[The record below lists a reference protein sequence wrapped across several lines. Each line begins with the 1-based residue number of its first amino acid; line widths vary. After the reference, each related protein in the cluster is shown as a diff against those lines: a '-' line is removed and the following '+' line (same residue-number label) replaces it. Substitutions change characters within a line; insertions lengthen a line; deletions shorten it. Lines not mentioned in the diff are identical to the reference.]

1 MIPYLLG
8 QGLRVSVIKHAH
20 HEFDVDV
27 PGKDSWVHRQSG
39 ATEVLV
45 SSTRR
50 WALMHELRGAG
61 EPRLPELLAKMS
73 PVDLVIIEG
82 FKREPHRKIEVHRI
96 ANDKPLLFPEDPDI
110 VGIATDAAVET
121 TLPMAHLDDIEA
133 VAALLQRSAMP
144 VEDVLAKQLPN
155 REGLRGK
162 MAQLSDDCFAF
173 GGPMMSVDE
182 AVGIIAARVTA
193 VEEIETV
200 ALGAADGRVLARD
213 DCRAVAAAA
222 VHQFRG
228 RRLCG
233 GKPRSAAGR
242 GEGVSVTGRM
252 QAGASASAAIQPGH
266 AMRIFTGA
274 PMPEGADTVFMQE
287 DVRIDDDGRVVL
299 PAGLKPGANVRPAGE
314 DIPAGH
320 AALAAGRR
328 LRPQDVALAAAFGLT
343 QLEVVRR
350 IRVAVFSTGDE
361 LVSPG
366 ETRAPAQLFDSN
378 RFMLMAMLARLGCEV
393 SDLGILRDERA
404 SLAEALQ
411 KAAGNHDLILTT
423 GGVSTGE
430 EDHVKAAVES
440 AGKLVLW
447 RMAIKPGRPVAMG
460 IIGGT
465 PFIGLPGN
473 PVASF
478 VTFVHVVRPT
488 VLALSGAAQ
497 QPLVPMPVRAAFS
510 YRKKIARREYVR
522 VNLARGEDGML
533 EAVKFPREGAGLLSS
548 LVDTD
553 GLVEL
558 GEEITRVE
566 PGQTVGFLSYSSLI

>member
-1 MIPYLLG
+1 
-8 QGLRVSVIKHAH
+8 
-20 HEFDVDV
+20 
-27 PGKDSWVHRQSG
+27 
-39 ATEVLV
+39 
-45 SSTRR
+45 
-50 WALMHELRGAG
+50 
-61 EPRLPELLAKMS
+61 
-73 PVDLVIIEG
+73 
-82 FKREPHRKIEVHRI
+82 
-96 ANDKPLLFPEDPDI
+96 
-110 VGIATDAAVET
+110 
-121 TLPMAHLDDIEA
+121 
-133 VAALLQRSAMP
+133 
-144 VEDVLAKQLPN
+144 
-155 REGLRGK
+155 

-182 AVGIIAARVTA
+182 AVGIIAARVKP
-193 VEEIETV
+193 VEEVETT
-200 ALGAADGRVLARD
+200 ALGAADGRVLARPVAAPLPLPPFTNSAVD
-213 DCRAVAAAA
+213 GYAVAS
-222 VHQFRG
+222 RD
-228 RRLCG
+228 L
-233 GKPRSAAGR
+233 PE
-242 GEGVSVTGRM
+242 GEAKAFAVTGRIA
-252 QAGASASAAIQPGH
+252 AGASAIEAIKPGH

-274 PMPEGADTVFMQE
+274 PMPDGADTVFMQE
-287 DVRIDDDGRVVL
+287 DVQFTGDGKVML

-320 AALAAGRR
+320 SALAAGLR

-343 QLEVVRR
+343 HLDLVRR

-366 ETRAPAQLFDSN
+366 EKRAPAQLFDSN

-393 SDLGILRDERA
+393 SDLGILRDDRA
-404 SLAEALQ
+404 SLADALQ
-411 KAAGNHDLILTT
+411 KAAGRHDLILTT

-497 QPLVPMPVRAAFS
+497 QPLVPMPVRAAFT

-522 VNLARGEDGML
+522 VNLRSGEGGAL

-566 PGQTVGFLSYSSLI
+566 PGQSVGFLSYSSLI